1 MSICLKSL
9 FLLIPCDRDLSVASL
24 GASSSTQTKTLH
36 PQKQPKGK
44 QSSISQPNAS
54 LNEEPNQAVSS
65 GCHLSKQCRTQ
76 MKALPHPPFAP
87 HVRPAVSSPARLPR
101 AAAASSHPDAS
112 PGALA
117 RSPGRLLLPIS
128 FFGGQKRCLG
138 VKEQKHSQS
147 LLLHV
152 PMNAWRWEKHT
163 QSARGNSLHL
173 ALPSQ
178 SYQLRSFKK
187 PKNPPGRFCLFKLTT
202 STDLRGL
209 QGPFEPASSQ
219 GREPVEKFKHNPGCN
234 STSRTSSRQNLQ
246 GQPT

>member
-1 MSICLKSL
+1 
-9 FLLIPCDRDLSVASL
+9 
-24 GASSSTQTKTLH
+24 
-36 PQKQPKGK
+36 
-44 QSSISQPNAS
+44 
-54 LNEEPNQAVSS
+54 
-65 GCHLSKQCRTQ
+65 
-76 MKALPHPPFAP
+76 MKASPPPSLCPTRQTCCQLARTASPRCCCLLAPRRQPWRTRSLSWPLAAP
-87 HVRPAVSSPARLPR
+87 HQL
-101 AAAASSHPDAS
+101 
-112 PGALA
+112 
-117 RSPGRLLLPIS
+117 
-128 FFGGQKRCLG
+128 FWGQKRCLG

-147 LLLHV
+147 FLLHV
-152 PMNAWRWEKHT
+152 LMNAWRWEKHT

-219 GREPVEKFKHNPGCN
+219 GREPVEKFKRNPGCN
-234 STSRTSSRQNLQ
+234 STARTSAGQNLQ